1 MAFIDGMI
9 CAEMT
14 NWIGK
19 LLLALYNAIG
29 DFGWTVVVFAVIL
42 RVILS
47 PLDIWQKISSRKQA
61 KKMERIRP
69 QLEKLQRQYANDP
82 QMLRQKQSELQK
94 KEKIHMF
101 TSCIPMIITLV
112 LFFFIWDG
120 FRALVSY
127 ENEVIVEKLLA
138 IYNENVGKVDAATL
152 NQMLVDGYDLH
163 SFLWVKNIFMSDIGT
178 NVIPSLEQY
187 LSTINA
193 AMPDVTVKY
202 ETLVGPA
209 MEAYNKTGTWD
220 FARWNGYFVLPVLSI
235 ATSFLTTKMLQS
247 ANQMPAPTGTAEQQ
261 KSQQATM
268 KVMNYVMPL
277 MLGVFAIMYSA
288 AFALYYFI
296 SNVMI
301 ALINI
306 TFTLIYKQIEKKNAA
321 NGSAIVV
328 SGGKKR

>member
-1 MAFIDGMI
+1 MAFVDGVI
-9 CAEMT
+9 SAEMT
-14 NWIGK
+14 NLIGK

-29 DFGWTVVVFAVIL
+29 DFGWTVVVFAVVL
-42 RVILS
+42 RLILS
-47 PLDIWQKISSRKQA
+47 PLDIWQKISSRKQSR
-61 KKMERIRP
+61 KMERIRP

-82 QMLRQKQSELQK
+82 QTLRLKQSELQK

-127 ENEVIVEKLLA
+127 ENEVIIEKLIA
-138 IYNENVGKVDAATL
+138 IYNDNVGKVSAAEL
-152 NQMLVDGYDLH
+152 NQLLVEGYDLH

-178 NVIPSLEQY
+178 NVIPSYEQFI
-187 LSTINA
+187 STINA
-193 AMPDVTVKY
+193 TMPDTTIKY
-202 ETLVGPA
+202 DTLVGPA
-209 MEAYNKTGTWD
+209 MEFYNKTGTWD
-220 FARWNGYFVLPVLSI
+220 FERWNGYFVLPILSI
-235 ATSFLTTKMLQS
+235 ATSFVTTKLMQS
-247 ANQMPAPTGTAEQQ
+247 VNQPIATGTAQQQ
-261 KSQQATM
+261 KSQQTTM

-301 ALINI
+301 ALINL
-306 TFTLIYKQIEKKNAA
+306 TFTLVVKYIEKKNGTGTAP
-321 NGSAIVV
+321 IVV

>member
-29 DFGWTVVVFAVIL
+29 DFGWTVVVFAVVL

-187 LSTINA
+187 LSTGLCEVERLLCVAGAVHRDQLLDDQDAAIRQPNA
-193 AMPDVTVKY
+193 RADRHGGATKVAAGDDEGDELCDAADARRVRDHVQRRICALLLHQQRDGRARQHHVHPD
-202 ETLVGPA
+202 
-209 MEAYNKTGTWD
+209 
-220 FARWNGYFVLPVLSI
+220 
-235 ATSFLTTKMLQS
+235 LQ
-247 ANQMPAPTGTAEQQ
+247 ANR
-261 KSQQATM
+261 
-268 KVMNYVMPL
+268 
-277 MLGVFAIMYSA
+277 
-288 AFALYYFI
+288 
-296 SNVMI
+296 
-301 ALINI
+301 
-306 TFTLIYKQIEKKNAA
+306 KKER
-321 NGSAIVV
+321 GE
-328 SGGKKR
+328 RLCHRRFRR

>member
-1 MAFIDGMI
+1 MAFVDGMI
-9 CAEMT
+9 SAEMT
-14 NWIGK
+14 NLIGK

-29 DFGWTVVVFAVIL
+29 DFGWTVVVFAVVL
-42 RVILS
+42 RLILS
-47 PLDIWQKISSRKQA
+47 PLDIWQKISSRKQSN
-61 KKMERIRP
+61 KMERIRP

-101 TSCIPMIITLV
+101 ASCIPMIITLV

-127 ENEVIVEKLLA
+127 ENEVIVEKLLN
-138 IYNENVGKVDAATL
+138 IYNENVGKVDSATL
-152 NQMLVDGYDLH
+152 NQMLIEGYDLH

-178 NVIPSLEQY
+178 NVIPSYEQY
-187 LSTINA
+187 IQTINA
-193 AMPDVTVKY
+193 TMPDTTIKY
-202 ETLVGPA
+202 STLVGPA
-209 MEAYNKTGTWD
+209 MEFYNKTNTWD
-220 FARWNGYFVLPVLSI
+220 FAKWNGYFVLPVLSI
-235 ATSFLTTKMLQS
+235 ATSFLTTKLMQT
-247 ANQMPAPTGTAEQQ
+247 ANPMNVPTGTAEQQ

-268 KVMNYVMPL
+268 KIMNYVMPL

-301 ALINI
+301 SIINI
-306 TFTLIYKQIEKKNAA
+306 SFTLISKHIEKKNATG
-321 NGSAIVV
+321 GSVVV
-328 SGGKKR
+328 SGGKNR